1 MNFSIGAL
9 QMGLPVTHAP
19 PEPPLLLQLVLSYLT
34 WLPKADS
41 QRRRPYY
48 DGSGSGGYGR
58 EWNQPGGPS
67 DDEDEGDY
75 FGSGNGS
82 GDTVFITPVTKTG
95 EAEAGGRCCSCG
107 RARTLRG
114 EPAGGVGQ
122 MSQRAPHHCFA
133 LMNERSRSVVVHA
146 VRIIASLYLFILCL
160 KEDKQCVTS
169 S

>member
-95 EAEAGGRCCSCG
+95 EAEAGGALLLLWARSDPER
-107 RARTLRG
+107 RARGRCGPDVSASPTPLLC
-114 EPAGGVGQ
+114 
-122 MSQRAPHHCFA
+122 S
-133 LMNERSRSVVVHA
+133 NERKKSERSCSRRSNHC
-146 VRIIASLYLFILCL
+146 ISLLIYSLF
-160 KEDKQCVTS
+160 KRR
-169 S
+169 